1 MFRLISVQQIED
13 ATPQNVAGR
22 AIRCIILADNT
33 SDPLPTSGESV
44 THMGDDQAFLP
55 GSIAITPDFDAAIVK
70 NNGEWGDWA

>member
-1 MFRLISVQQIED
+1 MFRLISVQQVED

-33 SDPLPTSGESV
+33 SEPLPTNGEGV

-55 GSIAITPDFDAAIVK
+55 GSIAITPAFDMAMVG
-70 NNGEWGDWA
+70 NDGEWGAWK

>member
-33 SDPLPTSGESV
+33 TDALPENGANVENMV
-44 THMGDDQAFLP
+44 PDQHFLP
-55 GSIAITPDFDAAIVK
+55 GSIAITPDFDVAIVK